1 MNFQLITDDQSLNS
15 LCNQLQQHKWLA
27 VDTEFMRQDTFFAQ
41 LAMVQ
46 IATPTLEVYL
56 IDPLSI
62 SNLDNLW
69 ALLANQTILKVFHAA
84 RQDLEVLYQQ
94 ADRMPSPIFDTQLA
108 GVFLGLGDQVGYA
121 RLVEELCQEK
131 LNKDQARTP
140 WLDRPLNPEQ
150 LAYAAA
156 DVWFLAQAYPKIIRQ
171 LTPTERQALEADFD
185 AISNTELYRI
195 NPDQAWLRIKFSSGL
210 SPKQSALLKHITA
223 WRETQAVSSNQ
234 PRKWIISD
242 DAILQLAKRPVREVQ
257 DLYKLNQFDGELIRH
272 HGESLIQII
281 DNTLQNPDTWPSLA
295 PQKPLTSEQQTLLAI
310 LQAISQQVAQEQGIH
325 LPNLAN
331 KQELTALLLNQPSQ
345 LNQGW
350 RFLILGK
357 MLQQFMQ
364 GQLHLRIDNKTQPL
378 HPKLLLTNPNP

>member
-1 MNFQLITDDQSLNS
+1 MNYQLITDDQALNS
-15 LCNQLQQHKWLA
+15 LCNQLQQCKWLA

-46 IATPTLEVYL
+46 IATPTLDVYL

-62 SNLDNLW
+62 NNLNSLW
-69 ALLANQTILKVFHAA
+69 SLLANQAVLKVFHAA
-84 RQDLEVLYQQ
+84 RQDLEVLFQQ

-108 GVFLGLGDQVGYA
+108 GVFLGLGDQAGYA
-121 RLVEELCQEK
+121 RLVEHLCNEK

-140 WLDRPLNPEQ
+140 WLERPLNAEQ

-171 LTPTERQALEADFD
+171 LTPTQRQALETDFH
-185 AISNTELYRI
+185 AISNPELYQI
-195 NPDQAWLRIKFSSGL
+195 NPEQAWLRIKFSSGL
-210 SPKQSALLKHITA
+210 SPKQNALLRQITA

-257 DLYKLNQFDGELIRH
+257 DLYKLRQFDGELIRH
-272 HGESLIQII
+272 HGETLIQII
-281 DNTLQNPDTWPSLA
+281 DHTLQNPETWPSLTPNKA
-295 PQKPLTSEQQTLLAI
+295 LTSEQQTIMTI

-350 RFLILGK
+350 RYLILGK
-357 MLQQFMQ
+357 MLGQFIK
-364 GQLHLRIDNKTQPL
+364 GQLHLRIDNKTQPQ
-378 HPKLLLTNPNP
+378 HPKLLLTNPNQ

>member
-1 MNFQLITDDQSLNS
+1 MNYQLITDDQALDS
-15 LCNQLQQHKWLA
+15 LCSQLQQHKWLA

-46 IATPTLEVYL
+46 IATPTLDVYL

-62 SNLDNLW
+62 NNLNSLW
-69 ALLANQTILKVFHAA
+69 ALLANQTVLKVFHAA
-84 RQDLEVLYQQ
+84 RQDLEVLFQQ

-108 GVFLGLGDQVGYA
+108 GVFLGLGDQAGYA
-121 RLVEELCQEK
+121 RLVEQLCNEK

-140 WLDRPLNPEQ
+140 WLDRPLNAEQ

-171 LTPTERQALEADFD
+171 LTPTQRQALETDFH
-185 AISNTELYRI
+185 AISNPELYQI
-195 NPDQAWLRIKFSSGL
+195 NPEQAWLRIKFSSGL
-210 SPKQSALLKHITA
+210 SPKQNALLKQITA

-257 DLYKLNQFDGELIRH
+257 DLYKLRQFDGELIRH
-272 HGESLIQII
+272 HGEALIKII
-281 DNTLQNPDTWPSLA
+281 DNTLQNPDTWPSLT
-295 PQKPLTSEQQTLLAI
+295 PNETLTSEEQTIMAI

-350 RFLILGK
+350 RHLILGK
-357 MLQQFMQ
+357 MLQQFIK
-364 GQLHLRIDNKTQPL
+364 GQLHLRVDNKTQPR
-378 HPKLLLTNPNP
+378 HPKLLLTNPNQ